1 MPNVPEARVPGHYVG
16 TYDPANLFAVA
27 SLVAASVSSPA
38 LVADPGGPELLA
50 GLTTEE
56 AGRRMAAMGPNE
68 PTTAT
73 RFIPIREFVALVTSP
88 LIVMLLVASAVSAA
102 VGEIVNAVVIAL
114 MVIMGATLSFWQSAR
129 AHRAAEAL
137 RALVSPTAAVRRD
150 GVWVAVPHREVVP
163 GDLLRL
169 NAGDLIPAD
178 ARVVRER
185 DLHVQQ
191 AALTGESVPA
201 EKAPTTSVTAPDDV
215 DASDRI
221 FLGTSV
227 ISGTAVAVAERTGR
241 DTVFGHI
248 AAALQ
253 RPAPETEF
261 DRGTR
266 RFGYFIMRM
275 VVFLVL
281 FVALVNIVLRRD
293 PLDSLLFAIALAV
306 GLTPEYLPM
315 IMTVTLAQGA
325 SRMSRAGVIV
335 KRLAAIQDLGSMD
348 VLCSDKTNTLTTGEL
363 VLEHWVDLS
372 GKPSDAVLELAALN
386 ATHQSG
392 IDSGLDTAILARRHP
407 APAEKLDEI
416 PFDFERRR
424 LSVVVMEG
432 DGKRMIVTKGAAE
445 QVLQICNLDATDRAR
460 GLQVA
465 AGLEREGYR
474 VLAVASRP
482 VVPQAAYR
490 ADEERDLELA
500 GFLGF
505 IDPPIEGVGATLRA
519 LEADGVTLKVVSGDG
534 ELVVRHV
541 CGSLG
546 MDVGRVVPG
555 RELDELTDAQLGPLV
570 ESARV
575 FARIRPDQK
584 ERILLALKRRGHVV
598 GFLGDGVNDAPSMHI
613 ADVGISVE
621 RGVDAAKDA
630 ADVILRGRGL
640 EILHEGIRD
649 GRRAFGNVMKYLLMG
664 TSSDFGNMLSM
675 AAASM
680 FLPFLPM
687 LPRQILLNDLLYD
700 IAQTAI
706 PTDSVDPSY
715 VLKPRRWDIK
725 LVRNF
730 MLVLG
735 PVSSLYDFV
744 TFGVLLLI
752 FNASAPLFQSGWFVE
767 SLATQTLVVF
777 VIRTAGR
784 PWRSL
789 PSRPLAMAVLAVVLV
804 AMALPFS
811 PAARWLGL
819 VPLPLAYF
827 PLLGVLV
834 VTYLGVVEIVKHR
847 IFAAA
852 EIQVAV

>member
-1 MPNVPEARVPGHYVG
+1 MP
-16 TYDPANLFAVA
+16 L
-27 SLVAASVSSPA
+27 
-38 LVADPGGPELLA
+38 
-50 GLTTEE
+50 
-56 AGRRMAAMGPNE
+56 
-68 PTTAT
+68 
-73 RFIPIREFVALVTSP
+73 REFVALVTSP

-102 VGEIVNAVVIAL
+102 VGEVVNAVVIAV
-114 MVIMGATLSFWQSAR
+114 MVVMGATLSFWQSAR
-129 AHRAAEAL
+129 AHRAAEGL
-137 RALVSPTAAVRRD
+137 RALVGPSASVLRD
-150 GVWVAVPHREVVP
+150 GRWVDLPHREVVP
-163 GDLLRL
+163 GDVIRL
-169 NAGDLIPAD
+169 NAGDLVPAD
-178 ARVVRER
+178 SRIVQGR

-201 EKAPTTSVTAPDDV
+201 EKGPSPASSASEDV
-215 DASDRI
+215 DAPDRI

-227 ISGTAVAVAERTGR
+227 ISGTAVAVADRTGR

-248 AAALQ
+248 AAALE

-266 RFGYFIMRM
+266 RFGYFVMRM

-335 KRLAAIQDLGSMD
+335 KRLAAIQNLGSMD
-348 VLCSDKTNTLTTGEL
+348 VLCSDKTNTLTTGDL
-363 VLEHWVDLS
+363 VLEHWVDGAGL
-372 GKPSDAVLELAALN
+372 PSDAALELGALN

-392 IDSGLDTAILARRHP
+392 IESGLDAAILALRHP
-407 APAEKLDEI
+407 ALAEKLDEI

-424 LSVVVMEG
+424 LSVVVLEAG
-432 DGKRMIVTKGAAE
+432 GARTIVTKGAPE
-445 QVLQICNLDATDRAR
+445 QVLEICALTPAGRERAVAT
-460 GLQVA
+460 V
-465 AGLEREGYR
+465 AGLEGKGYR
-474 VLAVASRP
+474 VLAVASRA
-482 VVPQAAYR
+482 VELKEAYR

-500 GFLGF
+500 GFLAF
-505 IDPPIEGVGATLRA
+505 IDPPIEGVAETLRA
-519 LEADGVTLKVVSGDG
+519 LEADGVTLKIVSGDG

-546 MDVGRVVPG
+546 IEVGRVVLG
-555 RELDELTDAQLGPLV
+555 RELDELSNGRLGPLV
-570 ESARV
+570 EATRA

-584 ERILLALKRRGHVV
+584 ERILLALKQRGHVV
-598 GFLGDGVNDAPSMHI
+598 GFLGDGVNDAPSLHA

-640 EILHEGIRD
+640 ETLHQGIRD
-649 GRRAFGNVMKYLLMG
+649 GRHAFGNVMKYLLMG
-664 TSSDFGNMLSM
+664 TSSDFGNMVSM

-706 PTDSVDPSY
+706 PTDTVDPSY
-715 VLKPRRWDIK
+715 VRQPRRWDIK
-725 LVRNF
+725 LVRTF
-730 MLVLG
+730 MFALG
-735 PVSSLYDFV
+735 PVSSLYDFI
-744 TFGVLLLI
+744 TFGVLLLM
-752 FNASAPLFQSGWFVE
+752 FNASAPLFQTGWFVE

-789 PSRPLAMAVLAVVLV
+789 PSRPLAVLV
-804 AMALPFS
+804 LSVVAVGIVLPFS
-811 PAARWLGL
+811 PVATWLGL
-819 VPLPLAYF
+819 APLPLVYF
-827 PLLGVLV
+827 PVLALLVLS
-834 VTYLGVVEIVKHR
+834 YLALVEVIKHR
-847 IFAAA
+847 IFGSEAMRSEAGIA
-852 EIQVAV
+852 